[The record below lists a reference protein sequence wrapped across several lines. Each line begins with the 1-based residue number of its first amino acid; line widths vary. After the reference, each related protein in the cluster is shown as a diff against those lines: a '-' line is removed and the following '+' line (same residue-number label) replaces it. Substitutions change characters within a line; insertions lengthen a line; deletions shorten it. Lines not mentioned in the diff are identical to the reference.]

1 MYIVLK
7 KITEY
12 DDDYVP
18 FVIQYFVLDYSDDL
32 NNKTKIPI
40 RDGSYLIRNDI
51 EHLLSIGCKI
61 IYTDKFKQLPTEV
74 IRKICNG
81 NTTIFNDRE
90 HYFFNSIAEH

>member
-18 FVIQYFVLDYSDDL
+18 FVPQYFVLDYSDDL

-40 RDGSYLIRNDI
+40 RDGSYLIRDDI
-51 EHLLSIGCKI
+51 EHLLSINCKI
-61 IYTDKFKQLPTEV
+61 IYTDKFKQL
-74 IRKICNG
+74 
-81 NTTIFNDRE
+81 TT
-90 HYFFNSIAEH
+90 H